1 MSCSRIEQLSTYEYN
16 KNHIEYKIPN
26 SKKKKASK
34 DTDLRKEVVTNQI
47 CPKLV

>member
-26 SKKKKASK
+26 SKKKASK
-34 DTDLRKEVVTNQI
+34 DIDLRKEVVTNQI

>member
-26 SKKKKASK
+26 SKKKKSFK
-34 DTDLRKEVVTNQI
+34 RHWFKKGGCYQPNLS
-47 CPKLV
+47 